1 MARDPLG
8 DAALSQLFLDAR
20 THYDWEPDPLPEA
33 LLHRLYDVLKLGPT
47 SANCSPARFLF
58 CTSVEARE
66 RLAACASGNNGAKIR
81 QGPCTVIVGMDL
93 DFVETLPRLFPHD
106 DAASWF
112 RGKPAVIRET
122 AFRNATLQ
130 GAYLIMAARAL
141 GLDAGPMSGFDKAAV
156 DAAFWTGTAVETDF
170 LCSIGH
176 GTGRQLFPRLPRL
189 RFDEA
194 ARIL

>member
-1 MARDPLG
+1 MARDPV
-8 DAALSQLFLDAR
+8 DSDALSRLFLEAR
-20 THYDWEPDPLPEA
+20 THYDWEPEPLPEE
-33 LLHRLYDVLKLGPT
+33 LLHRLYDVGKLGPT

-58 CTSVEARE
+58 CTSTEARE

-81 QGPCTVIVGMDL
+81 QAPCTVIVGMDL
-93 DFVETLPRLFPHD
+93 DFVDTLPKLFPHD
-106 DAASWF
+106 DAAAWF
-112 RGKPAVIRET
+112 RGNPALIHET

-130 GAYLIMAARAL
+130 GGWLIMAARAL
-141 GLDAGPMSGFDKAAV
+141 GLDTGPMSGFDKAAV
-156 DAAFWTGTAVETDF
+156 DAAFWEGTAVETDF

-176 GTGRQLFPRLPRL
+176 GTGRNLFPRLPRL